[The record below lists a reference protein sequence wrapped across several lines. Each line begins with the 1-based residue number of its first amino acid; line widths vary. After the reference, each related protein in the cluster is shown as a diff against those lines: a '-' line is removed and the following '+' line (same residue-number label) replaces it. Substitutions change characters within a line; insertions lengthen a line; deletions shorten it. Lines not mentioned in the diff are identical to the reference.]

1 MQNAVQPFLM
11 EATINWE
18 DLGGG
23 VQRQVFGFDTTLM
36 LVKVQF
42 ETGAVGSLHS
52 HAHVQSSYVA
62 SGSFELTIGS
72 EKKVLHAGDG
82 YFVPPNVVHGCV
94 CLQAGMLIDAFSP
107 YREDFVNDTHQ

>member
-1 MQNAVQPFLM
+1 MQKTMQPFLTM
-11 EATINWE
+11 ANIDWE

-42 ETGAVGSLHS
+42 ETGAVGSLHA
-52 HAHVQSSYVA
+52 HPHVQSSYVA
-62 SGSFELTIGS
+62 SGSFELTIGG

-82 YFVPPNVVHGCV
+82 YFVPSNVVHGCV

-107 YREDFVNDTHQ
+107 YREDFVNGAQQ